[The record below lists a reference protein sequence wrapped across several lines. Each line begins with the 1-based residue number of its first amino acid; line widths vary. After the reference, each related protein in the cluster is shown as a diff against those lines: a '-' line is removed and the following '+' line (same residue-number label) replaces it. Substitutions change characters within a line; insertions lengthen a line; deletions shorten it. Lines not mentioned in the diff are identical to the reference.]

1 MEEEKEEKKENKIFK
16 EIIEW
21 CICILIATVIAL
33 LTRYYIGAPTVV
45 RQVSMY
51 PTLEEGQRLWTSR
64 IKRITEGTYKKGDII
79 TFEAPNGT
87 QQEIDLSNPVAIY
100 NYQPETTTE
109 KLIYHV
115 LELNKISYI
124 KRIIAVEG
132 ETVEIKEGEVYVNG
146 EELQENYLPEGTT
159 TKIVYY
165 NNITVPEGHVY
176 VMGDNRDQSV
186 DSRTFGCIPVEKIEG
201 KVKLRYWPI
210 NKFGKI

>member
-1 MEEEKEEKKENKIFK
+1 MEEEKKENKIFK

-21 CICILIATVIAL
+21 CFCILLAIIIAL

-51 PTLEEGQRLWTSR
+51 PTLEEDQRLWISR
-64 IKRITEGTYKKGDII
+64 IKRITKSEYEKGDII
-79 TFEAPNGT
+79 TFEAPNGK
-87 QQEIDLSNPVAIY
+87 QKEIDLSNPVAIY
-100 NYQPETTTE
+100 SYEPEKITE

-124 KRIIAVEG
+124 KRIMAVEG
-132 ETVEIKEGEVYVNG
+132 DRVEIKEGKVYVNG
-146 EELQENYLPEGTT
+146 EEQQEKYLPEGTT

-165 NNITVPEGHVY
+165 NNITVPEGYVY
-176 VMGDNRDQSV
+176 VLGDNRDQSV

-201 KVKLRYWPI
+201 KVTFRYWPL
-210 NKFGKI
+210 NKFNKI